1 MIMITGFNVAILA
14 ILGITMALV
23 PIDLVFAQPSDTG
36 PIGSMNTT
44 GGSNQLVITLQPGER
59 GWDPDR
65 GPGSFPIDLN
75 GLIETNGRTDLSFY
89 TTWFDPNFGNM
100 RQCVSANMFDNILLI
115 GCSQFIEVGAV
126 LTIVINSP
134 NPIDS

>member
-1 MIMITGFNVAILA
+1 MIMIRRIKVAILTL
-14 ILGITMALV
+14 LGITMALV
-23 PIDLVFAQPSDTG
+23 QFDLAFAQPSDTNSTV
-36 PIGSMNTT
+36 PMNPA

-59 GWDPDR
+59 GWNPDM

-75 GLIETNGRTDLSFY
+75 GLIETDGRTDLSFY

-100 RQCVSANMFDNILLI
+100 RECISANIFDNILLI

>member
-1 MIMITGFNVAILA
+1 MIMIAGIKVAILT

-23 PIDLVFAQPSDTG
+23 PFGVVLAQPSDTN
-36 PIGSMNTT
+36 PTESMNTT

-59 GWDPDR
+59 GWEPDM

-75 GLIETNGRTDLSFY
+75 GLINIEKRTDLSFY
-89 TTWFDPNFGNM
+89 TTWFDPTFFNM
-100 RQCVSANMFDNILLI
+100 RECASLNFFNNKLLI

-134 NPIDS
+134 NPIGS

>member
-1 MIMITGFNVAILA
+1 MIMIMGVNVAILT
-14 ILGITMALV
+14 ILGFTMALV
-23 PIDLVFAQPSDTG
+23 SIDLVFAQPSDTSATG
-36 PIGSMNTT
+36 PISPA

-75 GLIETNGRTDLSFY
+75 GLIETEGRTDLSFY
-89 TTWFDPNFGNM
+89 TTWFDPTFGNM
-100 RQCVSANMFDNILLI
+100 RECVSANVFGNILLI
-115 GCSQFIEVGAV
+115 GCSQFIEVGAI

>member
-1 MIMITGFNVAILA
+1 MIMIRGIKVAILTL
-14 ILGITMALV
+14 LGITMTLV
-23 PIDLVFAQPSDTG
+23 PFDLAFSQPSDTNSTG
-36 PIGSMNTT
+36 PMSTA

-75 GLIETNGRTDLSFY
+75 GLIETEDRTDLSFY
-89 TTWFDPNFGNM
+89 TTWLDPTFGNM
-100 RQCVSANMFDNILLI
+100 RECVSANIFGNILLI
-115 GCSQFIEVGAV
+115 GCPQFIEEGAV

-134 NPIDS
+134 NPLVL